1 MTERSQLEQQRR
13 EIRRQHGTLAA
24 NEPIAPA
31 AAVFD
36 AAAREQTPGR
46 GGGPAVG
53 RAIDGLHTSAGNAA
67 VARLFEGATTHRH
80 QEGQATARAGHA
92 GTTDRPGHASSTDRP
107 VVQASAA
114 GEAAPAD
121 EMSNVSDAT
130 LVALAAG
137 PPKHGPSW
145 THVGPPSNT
154 TYAVSGT
161 LRDAANTVAA
171 RTEAGSVTT
180 TPSSDADVWTP
191 DGGNP
196 QVIGARVTVDQV
208 EELPTWADESQATA
222 NQQAEW
228 NRFHGAITTH
238 EAGHVSIDK
247 TSYAN
252 AHSKMVGKSPESA
265 DKALDTV
272 EATATTDNATY
283 DTKTD
288 HGLNQGTRIN
298 PNIDEVTKVP

>member
-1 MTERSQLEQQRR
+1 MRERSQLEQQPP
-13 EIRRQHGTLAA
+13 EIRRQHGTVVA

-46 GGGPAVG
+46 GGAPAVG

-67 VARLFEGATTHRH
+67 VARLFEGAMTHRH
-80 QEGQATARAGHA
+80 QEGHAMARAG
-92 GTTDRPGHASSTDRP
+92 RSSITDRP

-121 EMSNVSDAT
+121 EMSNVSDTT
-130 LVALAAG
+130 LTALAAG

-171 RTEAGSVTT
+171 RTEAGSVAT
-180 TPSSDADVWTP
+180 TPSSDTDVWTP

-238 EAGHVSIDK
+238 EAGHVSTDK

-252 AHSKMVGKSPESA
+252 AHTTMVGKSPEGA

-272 EATATTDNATY
+272 EAKATTDNATY
-283 DTKTD
+283 DTNTA
-288 HGLNQGTRIN
+288 HGLNQGTGIN

>member
-1 MTERSQLEQQRR
+1 MTKRSQLEQQSR
-13 EIRRQHGTLAA
+13 EIRRQRGIMAA

-36 AAAREQTPGR
+36 AAAREQAPGR
-46 GGGPAVG
+46 GGAPAVG
-53 RAIDGLHTSAGNAA
+53 RTIDGLHMSAGNAA
-67 VARLFEGATTHRH
+67 VARLFEGAMTHRH
-80 QEGQATARAGHA
+80 GEGHAMARAGR
-92 GTTDRPGHASSTDRP
+92 TSTTDRP

-121 EMSNVSDAT
+121 EMSNVSDTT
-130 LVALAAG
+130 LTALAAG

-161 LRDAANTVAA
+161 LRDAANTIAA

-180 TPSSDADVWTP
+180 TPSSDTDVWTP

-196 QVIGARVTVDQV
+196 QVIGSRVMVDQV
-208 EELPTWADESQATA
+208 EELPTWADEAQATA

-238 EAGHVSIDK
+238 EAGHVSTDK
-247 TSYAN
+247 TAYAN
-252 AHSKMVGKSPESA
+252 AHSTMVGKSPESA

-272 EATATTDNATY
+272 EAKATTDNETY
-283 DTKTD
+283 DTKTA
-288 HGLNQGTRIN
+288 HGLNQGTGIN
-298 PNIDEVTKVP
+298 ANIDEVTKVP